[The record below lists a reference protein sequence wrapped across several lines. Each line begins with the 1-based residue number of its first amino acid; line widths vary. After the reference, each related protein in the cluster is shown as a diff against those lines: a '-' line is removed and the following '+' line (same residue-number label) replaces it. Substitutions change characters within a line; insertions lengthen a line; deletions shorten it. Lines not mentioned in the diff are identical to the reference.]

1 MNRQPENRQA
11 VEQATGERA
20 PVCSETMISA
30 RVPASPKP
38 GIVFAADRC
47 SFPKFRSPFRSRNA
61 PFSLQTGAP
70 SQNSGPNG
78 PRRRAKV
85 AKRYR
90 GVNSVPRDLAPLG
103 TPPGTLNSPPTSI
116 SNFCFTSG
124 PVWPGIFPTSTG
136 LQRKRC
142 FSGAK
147 GGPDFGS

>member
-1 MNRQPENRQA
+1 MHRLP
-11 VEQATGERA
+11 VEQATGEQA
-20 PVCSETMISA
+20 PVCSETMISVQ
-30 RVPASPKP
+30 VPPSPKP

-90 GVNSVPRDLAPLG
+90 GVNSGPRDLAPLG
-103 TPPGTLNSPPTSI
+103 TPPGTLNPPPTSI
-116 SNFCFTSG
+116 SNFCSTSA
-124 PVWPGIFPTSTG
+124 PVWLLFLRRSTG